1 MKSDSPPSTL
11 RFSDFMSPPCIFA
24 STETPSEVAIMA
36 PDSARTAS
44 PPAIVHRTTA
54 NDGLCLTWTP
64 MRLPSAWG
72 CGRLHVPPAGW
83 TAAPKCATIRGVRY
97 TVEHYRAV
105 EADERPLGVAYVP
118 TGKIDE
124 IEAHDPP
131 AAAAI
136 ALSE

>member
-1 MKSDSPPSTL
+1 M
-11 RFSDFMSPPCIFA
+11 
-24 STETPSEVAIMA
+24 
-36 PDSARTAS
+36 
-44 PPAIVHRTTA
+44 
-54 NDGLCLTWTP
+54 
-64 MRLPSAWG
+64 
-72 CGRLHVPPAGW
+72 PPAGW

-136 ALSE
+136 ALSEGEDLMDVDLVSYDPGDDLYGVAGEDEAVRVKTS